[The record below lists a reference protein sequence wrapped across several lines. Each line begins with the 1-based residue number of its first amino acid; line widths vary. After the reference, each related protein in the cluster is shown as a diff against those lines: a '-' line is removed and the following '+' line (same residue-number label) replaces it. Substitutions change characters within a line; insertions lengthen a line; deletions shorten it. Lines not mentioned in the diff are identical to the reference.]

1 MEQWRSFLTEQELEG
16 FMEFET
22 VGDLRAA
29 LKDISKLK
37 GLNIASTAVKDVA
50 GTATHTL
57 SGGITAILKGIWKAS
72 QKNPKLAKAN
82 PILNKLMIDPEV
94 SKVVDDDIEM
104 AFIKDLSKSLE
115 GKSDNERLEDMDMTR
130 MLSKYIMKDYD
141 GTIVTP
147 RKQER

>member
-50 GTATHTL
+50 GTATNTL